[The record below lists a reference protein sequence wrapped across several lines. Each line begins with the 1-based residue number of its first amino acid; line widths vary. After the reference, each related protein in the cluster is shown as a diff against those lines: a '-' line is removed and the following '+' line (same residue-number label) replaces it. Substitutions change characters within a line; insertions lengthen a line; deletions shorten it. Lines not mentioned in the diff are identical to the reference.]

1 MKRWLC
7 VLACV
12 WLAGCTGV
20 QVEDYADQ
28 QPRLDLQ
35 QFFDGPVEAWGM
47 FQNRSGKVIK
57 RFHVQIDSRRDGE
70 RLILDERFTYS
81 DGSTD
86 RRVWTLTPD
95 GQQAWRGTA
104 ADVAGE
110 ARGELAGNAFRWRY
124 SLNLPVDDQVYVVHF
139 DDWMYLIDEHT
150 LVNRASMRKFGIEW
164 GRSPCSFGGKCNEQP
179 ALTGASLP
187 GTGDWQ

>member
-20 QVEDYADQ
+20 QVDDYADQ

-86 RRVWTLTPD
+86 RRVWTLMSD

-164 GRSPCSFGGKCNEQP
+164 GQVTLFFRRQV
-179 ALTGASLP
+179 
-187 GTGDWQ
+187 Q

>member
-70 RLILDERFTYS
+70 RLILDGRFTYS

-164 GRSPCSFGGKCNEQP
+164 GQVTLFFRRQ
-179 ALTGASLP
+179 A
-187 GTGDWQ
+187 Q

>member
-47 FQNRSGKVIK
+47 FHNRSA
-57 RFHVQIDSRRDGE
+57 RSSSASMCR
-70 RLILDERFTYS
+70 S
-81 DGSTD
+81 
-86 RRVWTLTPD
+86 
-95 GQQAWRGTA
+95 TA
-104 ADVAGE
+104 AV
-110 ARGELAGNAFRWRY
+110 
-124 SLNLPVDDQVYVVHF
+124 
-139 DDWMYLIDEHT
+139 T
-150 LVNRASMRKFGIEW
+150 ASG
-164 GRSPCSFGGKCNEQP
+164 
-179 ALTGASLP
+179 
-187 GTGDWQ
+187 

>member
-1 MKRWLC
+1 MAVFGLWGCSSVNIDDYRAEKP
-7 VLACV
+7 VLE
-12 WLAGCTGV
+12 LR
-20 QVEDYADQ
+20 DYFNGT
-28 QPRLDLQ
+28 LD
-35 QFFDGPVEAWGM
+35 AWGM
-47 FQNRSGKVIK
+47 FQDRSGKVIK

-164 GRSPCSFGGKCNEQP
+164 GQVTLFFRRQV
-179 ALTGASLP
+179 
-187 GTGDWQ
+187 Q